1 MTRRAHLLPIVS
13 DCHSAIVAGRL
24 ASGKSADGVS
34 GRLKEFLPTGRT
46 HSTVGDAVGERYHGG
61 TRDAGAPIPILGPHA
76 LPPAAKGGASNL

>member
-46 HSTVGDAVGERYHGG
+46 LSTVGDAVGERYHGG